1 MHSQFSCME
10 NLYQGQIKRSNKL
23 TALLSKFKFNFRFN
37 RFDNLRLNQSAR
49 YSPPKKRYLVA
60 LGVAVLFLAASFLV
74 MRLYKGSAS
83 SVLGASD
90 TRIELP
96 GAKAS
101 ITLNREF
108 GFPLKDDTGKAVS
121 NVMFVI
127 ETAELR
133 DQIVV
138 KGQKASS
145 VAGRTFLIL
154 NLKLVNEFTKPVEI
168 KTSDYIRLSVNGN
181 EVEWLA
187 PDMNN
192 DPVAVQAIS
201 TKFTRVGFPINDS
214 DKNLKLRIG
223 EIEGEKQIV
232 DLNF

>member
-1 MHSQFSCME
+1 ME
-10 NLYQGQIKRSNKL
+10 NIYQGQIRRRTKL
-23 TALLSKFKFNFRFN
+23 AALFSRFHRPNFN
-37 RFDNLRLNQSAR
+37 RLNIKR
-49 YSPPKKRYLVA
+49 KNYSLPKRKYLVV
-60 LGVAVLFLAASFLV
+60 LGVFILVVTISFLV
-74 MRLYKGSAS
+74 KGMLNSGS
-83 SVLGASD
+83 NKSVLGASD
-90 TRIELP
+90 TRLALP

-101 ITLNREF
+101 KELNKEF
-108 GFPLKDDTGKAVS
+108 GFPLKDDTGKSVS
-121 NVMFVI
+121 NVKFVI

-168 KTSDYIRLSVNGN
+168 KTSDYIRLSVNN
-181 EVEWLA
+181 NDTEWLA

-201 TKFTRVGFPINDS
+201 TKYTRVGFPINDT